1 MKIVS
6 NISGFAVGAKPV
18 VAQEFPAR
26 KGHDIAVSENEF
38 RVLAEALPQIIWIT
52 RADGWNIFFN
62 QQWVD
67 YTGLTLEESY
77 GHGWNKPFHPD
88 DRGEAWEAWQ
98 NAVQNNATYSLEC
111 RLRRADGVYRWWLV
125 RGVPLIN
132 ESGAIEK
139 WFGTCTDIHDITWR
153 KQVEDGL
160 RAARAEAD
168 AANLAKSKFLAAAS
182 HDLRQPVQSLVFLLT
197 VLKRQAVAPAV
208 EKAVAM
214 MEHALEGLN
223 NLLSSTL
230 DLSRIDAGVVT
241 PQFEDVDIG
250 AMVRRLASE
259 YEPRCEAKRLKLRRH
274 CAPGLHTRTDPAQL
288 ERILRNIIENAIRCT
303 ERGGLCIVARRRGER
318 LRIDI
323 LDTGVGIPQDKL
335 PHIFEEFYQV
345 GNPARDHKQGLG
357 LGLAIVKRLAG
368 LLGAEVQ
375 AASREGRGTRF
386 TIQLPLAAPTAL
398 LSASGR
404 AEDFAGRRILVIED
418 NPKVRAGFQLLLEA
432 WDCKVFCAES
442 GEEAVRLGADEAWR
456 FDAIIADYRL
466 GAGMSGT
473 QTAAEIATRAGRPIP
488 TLIVTGDTAPE
499 RIGEIHATGFEM
511 LHKPVMPD
519 ELARRLSNLFS

>member
-1 MKIVS
+1 MKNFS
-6 NISGFAVGAKPV
+6 DISGLALGASRL
-18 VAQEFPAR
+18 VAEETPAR
-26 KGHDIAVSENEF
+26 KGADIAVSENEF
-38 RVLAEALPQIIWIT
+38 RALAEALPHIIWIT
-52 RADGWNIFFN
+52 RPDGGNVFFN
-62 QQWVD
+62 RQWVE

-77 GHGWNKPFHPD
+77 GDGGTRPFHPD
-88 DRGEAWEAWQ
+88 DRKKAWDAWQ
-98 NAVQNNATYSLEC
+98 SAVKNTATYSLEC
-111 RLRRADGVYRWWLV
+111 RLRRADGAYRWWLV
-125 RGVPLIN
+125 RGAPLLN
-132 ESGAIEK
+132 ENGSIEK
-139 WFGTCTDIHDITWR
+139 WFCTCTDIHDVAWR
-153 KQVEDGL
+153 NQIDDGL

-168 AANLAKSKFLAAAS
+168 AAILAKSKFLAAVT
-182 HDLRQPVQSLVFLLT
+182 HDLRQPVQSLVFLLA
-197 VLKRQAVAPAV
+197 VLKRQALAPAV

-230 DLSRIDAGVVT
+230 DLSRIDAGVVA
-241 PQFEDVDIG
+241 PHFEDVDID
-250 AMVRRLASE
+250 AMVRRLAGE
-259 YEPRCEAKRLKLRRH
+259 YAPRCQAKRLRLARH
-274 CAPGLHTRTDPAQL
+274 CSPGLHTRTDPAQL
-288 ERILRNIIENAIRCT
+288 ERILRNIIENAVRCT
-303 ERGGLCIVARRRGER
+303 ERGGLFIAARRRGER

-357 LGLAIVKRLAG
+357 LGLAIVKRLAR

-375 AASREGRGTRF
+375 AASRVGRGTRF
-386 TIQLPLAAPTAL
+386 TISLPVVAPTAL

-418 NPKVRAGFQLLLEA
+418 NPKVRAGFQLLLET
-432 WDCKVFCAES
+432 WDCKVICAES
-442 GEEAVRLGADEAWR
+442 GEEAVQLGAGEAWR

-473 QTAAEIATRAGRPIP
+473 QTAAEIAARAGRPIP

-499 RIGEIHATGFEM
+499 RIGEIHASGFEM
-511 LHKPVMPD
+511 MHKPVMPD
-519 ELARRLSNLFS
+519 ELARRPTSLFS